1 LKSLAAVY
9 SAVCNWRTVALSTD
23 MGLLETELDDF
34 APAFEHPDM
43 KVAQSLPGDALLID
57 SRKALISA
65 GLLDVSK
72 AGVRVEY
79 DSIETKIAM

>member
-1 LKSLAAVY
+1 LTRRRRY
-9 SAVCNWRTVALSTD
+9 RPDTD
-23 MGLLETELDDF
+23 KFLR
-34 APAFEHPDM
+34 
-43 KVAQSLPGDALLID
+43 LPGDALLID

-65 GLLDVSK
+65 GPLDVSK